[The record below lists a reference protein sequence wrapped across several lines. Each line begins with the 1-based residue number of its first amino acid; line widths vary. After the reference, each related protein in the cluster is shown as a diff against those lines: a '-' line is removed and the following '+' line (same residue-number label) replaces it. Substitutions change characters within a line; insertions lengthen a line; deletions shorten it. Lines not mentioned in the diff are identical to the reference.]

1 MHMWLPCIVLSVIKS
16 MGRCLHDSAVK
27 YFIITDIVVTKYAV
41 SVTPFISRRTMCER
55 AATHLIVT
63 KSMLSSVMYV

>member
-1 MHMWLPCIVLSVIKS
+1 M
-16 MGRCLHDSAVK
+16 K